1 MQCCAEPGVGKLA
14 PRLRA
19 PWYASAQV
27 AENLVEFLG
36 EVDAKELAS
45 W

>member
-1 MQCCAEPGVGKLA
+1 MQRCPEPGVDALA
-14 PRLRA
+14 PCSPA